1 MKTKKVA
8 INTRHGGFSLSP
20 KAVRRMAELQG
31 KPCYFFDWK
40 RNPTTE
46 EGAAKG
52 ITFLAYRV
60 PNPTEVAG
68 DNSGFHS
75 WTLEER
81 KASNARWAAIS
92 LESRP
97 NNREDPLLIQVIEEL
112 GSEADGGFAELKIV
126 EIPADVEY
134 EIEEYDGMEH
144 IAEKHQT
151 WR

>member
-1 MKTKKVA
+1 MKTKKVV
-8 INTRHGGFSLSP
+8 INTCHGGFSLSP

-40 RNPTTE
+40 RNPVTE
-46 EGAAKG
+46 EAAASG
-52 ITFLAYRV
+52 PASLAYSV

-68 DNSGFHS
+68 DDSGFHS
-75 WTLEER
+75 WPLEQR
-81 KASNARWAAIS
+81 KASNERWAAIS
-92 LESRP
+92 LDSRP
-97 NNREDPLLIQVIEEL
+97 SNREDPLLIQVIEEL
-112 GSEADGGFAELKIV
+112 GSEADGQFAELKIV

-134 EIEEYDGMEH
+134 EIEEYDGAEH